1 MPVGTRELAS
11 SGKRT
16 DLYRWKRFTKKP
28 NPKHGFDSENLEYW
42 TKKVKKASEFAVSE
56 VFSPRNTNVPR
67 RPSGKIIDL
76 ETAEQL
82 ADHDEA
88 HEEAQKLLN
97 DWMNSKLK
105 MELTSDK
112 EDDGDAVPDV
122 TSSPGENGA
131 ADLMKYEKFDDLCG
145 HLEEEEESS
154 TVKQFLDHLLHKD
167 IVNSGILEDL
177 GMKENQEKKKQKD
190 PRLTMEMRH
199 KQVKENRLRRQ
210 KELER
215 QRAAKALKKS
225 AFLEAQYLVQEEKKR
240 KALKV
245 KKEEEEIQKE
255 MVKLRKQMV
264 ERRRT
269 IQEAWKIEKKK
280 QEEKSQK
287 LLEKVTF
294 QNAQVL
300 LNEEKVA
307 KEKKKKQQ
315 ELLVRINTENHQCLQ
330 KYFSAWKKVLFEHK
344 FKMKKAEALADWKC
358 QMKFL
363 QSWRDYTRIHKL
375 ARETQAM
382 EAAIKEQ
389 VRKQQLA
396 TEFNRRRILR
406 HYFTQWQHLYRQE
419 TGRKQL
425 ELKKEETRKKMDE
438 LLKAASLG
446 KLSSNGSDDIKNGE
460 KRKSQNSSTKKEEV
474 PGVTFSQEKPSESDG
489 CITSPSLCKNPKSV
503 FQLPMQQAPQSSP
516 ELPLSKT
523 PSCESL
529 HQVCSRQQFK
539 TPSQKPVPPY
549 MGHFHNRYIFQ
560 QQVIEEQK
568 KKLQEQQ
575 KMILELQENQR
586 LREAREEAEQAT
598 AVTAALTRLMSNPRE
613 EKLKKGRQV
622 ISNSPS
628 PSSGFDSPKT
638 DSQSSPYASR
648 KKSKQLT
655 TPHPILKAMEERA
668 VQRSERK
675 KVLAEIKKKQEEE
688 KLAQLKAQEEARQRK
703 EAEEK
708 EIQLEKRREEK
719 RLKNMRKLEKQK
731 RVERNQQLQAKAKDH
746 YEQALLRRKGLE
758 PWKRLLSQSKHNME
772 VAESHYCSTIQRKYL
787 LTWFHYNQ
795 ESLAEKKAQ
804 ADKLYSQIL
813 LKRAFRNWLEYK
825 DSLTIA
831 EEKAKKLSAVFLQ
844 KNIFMSWLNMVHEE
858 KIAAQKKLQ
867 IAIKHSDRRIL
878 STVFQT
884 WKKLPKLM
892 KEEKLKEERREELRK
907 KVAEILPDFR
917 TVSSL

>member
-28 NPKHGFDSENLEYW
+28 NPKHGFESENLEYW
-42 TKKVKKASEFAVSE
+42 TKRVEKASEFAVSE
-56 VFSPRNTNVPR
+56 VFSPRNSDVPR
-67 RPSGKIIDL
+67 RPLSRIIDL
-76 ETAEQL
+76 ETTEQL
-82 ADHDEA
+82 VDHDES
-88 HEEAQKLLN
+88 HEEAQELLN

-112 EDDGDAVPDV
+112 EDDGDAVPNV

-131 ADLMKYEKFDDLCG
+131 ADPVKYEKFDDLCG
-145 HLEEEEESS
+145 HLEEEEEST
-154 TVKQFLDHLLHKD
+154 TVKQFMDHLLHKD
-167 IVNSGILEDL
+167 VVDSGILEDL

-215 QRAAKALKKS
+215 QRAEKALKKL
-225 AFLEAQYLVQEEKKR
+225 ALLEAQHLVQEEKKR
-240 KALKV
+240 KALKA

-269 IQEAWKIEKKK
+269 VQEAWKIERKK
-280 QEEKSQK
+280 QEEKSQRR
-287 LLEKVTF
+287 LEGVSF

-315 ELLVRINTENHQCLQ
+315 ELLVRINVENHRCLQ
-330 KYFSAWKKVLFEHK
+330 KYFFAWKKGVFEHK
-344 FKMKKAEALADWKC
+344 FKMKKAEAIADWKC

-363 QSWRDYTRIHKL
+363 QAWRDYTRSQKM

-382 EAAIKEQ
+382 EASVKEQ

-396 TEFNRRRILR
+396 TDFNRTRILR
-406 HYFTQWQHLYRQE
+406 HYFTQWQYLYRKE
-419 TGRKQL
+419 TGRRQL

-446 KLSSNGSDDIKNGE
+446 KLSSNESCDIRNGE
-460 KRKSQNSSTKKEEV
+460 KRKSQNSSTRKEEV
-474 PGVTFSQEKPSESDG
+474 PVTVSQEKPSGSDG
-489 CITSPSLCKNPKSV
+489 CITSPPLCKKPKSV
-503 FQLPMQQAPQSSP
+503 FQVPMQQALQNSL
-516 ELPLSKT
+516 ELPQSKT

-529 HQVCSRQQFK
+529 HQICSSQQSR
-539 TPSQKPVPPY
+539 TPSQKPMCPY
-549 MGHFHNRYIFQ
+549 MGHFHNRHIFQ

-586 LREAREEAEQAT
+586 LREAREEAERAT
-598 AVTAALTRLMSNPRE
+598 AVTAALNRLMSNPRE
-613 EKLKKGRQV
+613 EKMKKGCH
-622 ISNSPS
+622 IIPNSPC
-628 PSSGFDSPKT
+628 PSSGIDSPRT

-648 KKSKQLT
+648 KKSKQLL
-655 TPHPILKAMEERA
+655 TPHPLLKAMEERA
-668 VQRSERK
+668 AQRSERK
-675 KVLAEIKKKQEEE
+675 KILAEIKKKQEEE
-688 KLAQLKAQEEARQRK
+688 KLAQLKAQEVARQRK

-719 RLKNMRKLEKQK
+719 RLKKMRELEKQ
-731 RVERNQQLQAKAKDH
+731 RRAERNQQLQAKAKDH
-746 YEQALLRRKGLE
+746 YKRALLRGKGLE
-758 PWKRLLSQSKHNME
+758 PWKRLLSQSRYNME
-772 VAESHYCSTIQRKYL
+772 VAESHYCTTIQRKYL
-787 LTWFHYNQ
+787 LTWFHYTQ

-813 LKRAFRNWLEYK
+813 LKRAFRKWLEYK

-831 EEKAKKLSAVFLQ
+831 EEKARKLSAVFLQ
-844 KNIFMSWLNMVHEE
+844 KNVFMSWLNMVREE

-867 IAIKHSDRRIL
+867 IAIKHSNKRIL
-878 STVFQT
+878 STVFQI

-917 TVSSL
+917 TVSSV

>member
-28 NPKHGFDSENLEYW
+28 NPKHDFDSENLEYW
-42 TKKVKKASEFAVSE
+42 TKRVEKASEFAVSE
-56 VFSPRNTNVPR
+56 VFFPRNSNVPR
-67 RPSGKIIDL
+67 RPWGKVVDL
-76 ETAEQL
+76 ETTEQL
-82 ADHDEA
+82 VDHDEA
-88 HEEAQKLLN
+88 HEEAQELLN

-112 EDDGDAVPDV
+112 EDDGDAVPNV
-122 TSSPGENGA
+122 TSSPEENGA
-131 ADLMKYEKFDDLCG
+131 VDPVKYENFDDLCG
-145 HLEEEEESS
+145 HLEEEEEST
-154 TVKQFLDHLLHKD
+154 TVKQFIDHLLHKD
-167 IVNSGILEDL
+167 IVDSGILEDL

-199 KQVKENRLRRQ
+199 KQVKANRLRRQ
-210 KELER
+210 KEVER
-215 QRAAKALKKS
+215 QRAEKALKKS

-269 IQEAWKIEKKK
+269 VQEAWKIERKK

-287 LLEKVTF
+287 HLEKVSF
-294 QNAQVL
+294 QNTQVL

-315 ELLVRINTENHQCLQ
+315 ELLARINLENHQCLQ
-330 KYFSAWKKVLFEHK
+330 KYFSAWKKVVFEHK
-344 FKMKKAEALADWKC
+344 LKMKKAEALADWKC
-358 QMKFL
+358 QIKFL
-363 QSWRDYTRIHKL
+363 QAWRILTRIQKL
-375 ARETQAM
+375 TQETQAM
-382 EAAIKEQ
+382 EASVKEQ

-396 TEFNRRRILR
+396 TDFNQRRILR
-406 HYFTQWQHLYRQE
+406 HYFTQWQHLYRKE
-419 TGRKQL
+419 TGRRQL

-446 KLSSNGSDDIKNGE
+446 KLSSNGFCDILNGE
-460 KRKSQNSSTKKEEV
+460 KRKSQNPSTRKEEV
-474 PGVTFSQEKPSESDG
+474 PVTFSREKPSGSDG
-489 CITSPSLCKNPKSV
+489 CMSSPPLLKKPKSV
-503 FQLPMQQAPQSSP
+503 FQVPMQQVPPNSP
-516 ELPLSKT
+516 ELPRSKT

-529 HQVCSRQQFK
+529 HQICSSQQSR
-539 TPSQKPVPPY
+539 TPSQKSVSPY
-549 MGHFHNRYIFQ
+549 MGHFHHRHIFQ

-568 KKLQEQQ
+568 KKLQEQK

-586 LREAREEAEQAT
+586 LREAREEAERAT
-598 AVTAALTRLMSNPRE
+598 AVTAALNRLMSNPRE
-613 EKLKKGRQV
+613 EKMKKGCYI
-622 ISNSPS
+622 ISNSPG
-628 PSSGFDSPKT
+628 PSSGIDSPKT
-638 DSQSSPYASR
+638 DSQSLPYASR
-648 KKSKQLT
+648 KKSKQLL

-668 VQRSERK
+668 AQRSERK
-675 KVLAEIKKKQEEE
+675 KALAEMKKKQEEE

-719 RLKNMRKLEKQK
+719 RLKKMRELEKQ
-731 RVERNQQLQAKAKDH
+731 RRAERNQQLQAKAKDH
-746 YEQALLRRKGLE
+746 YERALLRGKGLE

-772 VAESHYCSTIQRKYL
+772 VAENHYCSTVQRKYL

-795 ESLAEKKAQ
+795 ESLAKKKAQ
-804 ADKLYSQIL
+804 ADKLYSEIL
-813 LKRAFRNWLEYK
+813 LKRAFRTWLEYK

-831 EEKAKKLSAVFLQ
+831 EKKARKLSAAFLQ
-844 KNIFMSWLNMVHEE
+844 KNIFMSWLNMVREE
-858 KIAAQKKLQ
+858 KLAAQKKLQ
-867 IAIKHSDRRIL
+867 IAIRHSDRRIL
-878 STVFQT
+878 STIFQT

-917 TVSSL
+917 TVSSM

>member
-16 DLYRWKRFTKKP
+16 DLYRWKRFTKKA
-28 NPKHGFDSENLEYW
+28 NPKHDFDSENLEYW
-42 TKKVKKASEFAVSE
+42 TKRVEKASEFAVSE
-56 VFSPRNTNVPR
+56 VFSPRNANVPR
-67 RPSGKIIDL
+67 RPWGKVVDL
-76 ETAEQL
+76 ETTEQL
-82 ADHDEA
+82 VDHDEA
-88 HEEAQKLLN
+88 HEEAQELLN

-105 MELTSDK
+105 MELTNDK
-112 EDDGDAVPDV
+112 EDDEEAVPNV
-122 TSSPGENGA
+122 TSSPEENGTV
-131 ADLMKYEKFDDLCG
+131 DPVKYENFDDLYG
-145 HLEEEEESS
+145 HLEEEEEST
-154 TVKQFLDHLLHKD
+154 TVKQFIDHLLHKD
-167 IVNSGILEDL
+167 IVDSGVLEDH
-177 GMKENQEKKKQKD
+177 GVKENQEKKKQKD
-190 PRLTMEMRH
+190 PCLIMEMRH

-215 QRAAKALKKS
+215 QRAEKALKKS
-225 AFLEAQYLVQEEKKR
+225 AFTEAQYLVQEEKKK

-264 ERRRT
+264 ERRCT
-269 IQEAWKIEKKK
+269 VQEAWKIERKK

-287 LLEKVTF
+287 RLEKVSF
-294 QNAQVL
+294 QNTQVL

-315 ELLVRINTENHQCLQ
+315 ELLARINLENHQCLQ
-330 KYFSAWKKVLFEHK
+330 KYFSAWKKMVFEHK
-344 FKMKKAEALADWKC
+344 LKMKKAEALADWKC
-358 QMKFL
+358 QIKFL
-363 QSWRDYTRIHKL
+363 QAWRIYTRIQKL
-375 ARETQAM
+375 AQETQAM
-382 EAAIKEQ
+382 EASVKEQ

-396 TEFNRRRILR
+396 TDFNRRRILR
-406 HYFTQWQHLYRQE
+406 HYFTQWQHLYRKE
-419 TGRKQL
+419 TGRRQL

-446 KLSSNGSDDIKNGE
+446 KLSSNGFCDILNRE
-460 KRKSQNSSTKKEEV
+460 KRKSQNPSTRKEEV
-474 PGVTFSQEKPSESDG
+474 PVTFSREKPSGSEGS
-489 CITSPSLCKNPKSV
+489 ISSPPLCKKPKSV
-503 FQLPMQQAPQSSP
+503 IQVPIQQAPPNSP
-516 ELPLSKT
+516 ELPHSNT

-529 HQVCSRQQFK
+529 HQICSGQQSR
-539 TPSQKPVPPY
+539 TPSQKSVSPY
-549 MGHFHNRYIFQ
+549 MGHFHNRHIFQ

-568 KKLQEQQ
+568 KKLQEQ
-575 KMILELQENQR
+575 KKIILELQLNQR
-586 LREAREEAEQAT
+586 LREAREEAERAT

-613 EKLKKGRQV
+613 EKMKKGCH
-622 ISNSPS
+622 ILSNSPG
-628 PSSGFDSPKT
+628 PSSGIDSPKA
-638 DSQSSPYASR
+638 DSQSPLNASR
-648 KKSKQLT
+648 KKSKQLL

-668 VQRSERK
+668 AQRSERK

-719 RLKNMRKLEKQK
+719 RLKKMRELEKQ
-731 RVERNQQLQAKAKDH
+731 RRAERNQQLQAKAKDH
-746 YEQALLRRKGLE
+746 YERALLRGKGLE

-772 VAESHYCSTIQRKYL
+772 VAENHYCSTIQRKYL

-795 ESLAEKKAQ
+795 ESLAKKKAQ

-813 LKRAFRNWLEYK
+813 LKRAFRSWLEYK

-831 EEKAKKLSAVFLQ
+831 EEKARKFNAAFLQ
-844 KNIFMSWLNMVHEE
+844 KNIFMSWLNMVREE
-858 KIAAQKKLQ
+858 KIDAQKKLQ
-867 IAIKHSDRRIL
+867 IAIRHSDRRIL
-878 STVFQT
+878 STIFQT

-917 TVSSL
+917 TVSSV

>member
-1 MPVGTRELAS
+1 MPVGTRVLTP

-42 TKKVKKASEFAVSE
+42 TKRVEKASEFAVSE
-56 VFSPRNTNVPR
+56 VFSPRNSDVPR
-67 RPSGKIIDL
+67 RPWGKVIDL
-76 ETAEQL
+76 ETTEHFV
-82 ADHDEA
+82 DHDET
-88 HEEAQKLLN
+88 HEEAQELLN

-105 MELTSDK
+105 IELTSDK
-112 EDDGDAVPDV
+112 EDDGDVVPNV

-131 ADLMKYEKFDDLCG
+131 TDPVKYEKFDDLCD
-145 HLEEEEESS
+145 HLEEEEEST
-154 TVKQFLDHLLHKD
+154 TVKQFIDHLLHKD
-167 IVNSGILEDL
+167 VVDSGILEDL

-210 KELER
+210 KEVER
-215 QRAAKALKKS
+215 QRAEKALKKS
-225 AFLEAQYLVQEEKKR
+225 ALLEAQHLVQEEKKR
-240 KALKV
+240 KALKA

-269 IQEAWKIEKKK
+269 VREAWKIERKK

-287 LLEKVTF
+287 RLEKVF

-315 ELLVRINTENHQCLQ
+315 ELLVKITTENQWCLQ
-330 KYFSAWKKVLFEHK
+330 KYFSAWKKVVFEHK

-363 QSWRDYTRIHKL
+363 RAWRDYTRIQQL
-375 ARETQAM
+375 ARDTQAT
-382 EAAIKEQ
+382 EASIKEQ

-396 TEFNRRRILR
+396 TDFNQRRILR
-406 HYFTQWQHLYRQE
+406 DSFIQWQHLCRKE
-419 TGRKQL
+419 TGRREL

-446 KLSSNGSDDIKNGE
+446 KLSSDESCDIRNEE
-460 KRKSQNSSTKKEEV
+460 KRKSQNSSTRKEEV
-474 PGVTFSQEKPSESDG
+474 PVTFSQEKPSGNDG
-489 CITSPSLCKNPKSV
+489 CITSPPLYNKPKSV
-503 FQLPMQQAPQSSP
+503 FQAPMQQAPQNSP
-516 ELPLSKT
+516 ELPRFKA

-529 HQVCSRQQFK
+529 HQICSSQQSRA
-539 TPSQKPVPPY
+539 PSQKPRSPY
-549 MGHFHNRYIFQ
+549 MNHYHNHHIFQ

-586 LREAREEAEQAT
+586 LREAREEAERAT
-598 AVTAALTRLMSNPRE
+598 AITAALTRLMSNPRE
-613 EKLKKGRQV
+613 EKMKKGCHI
-622 ISNSPS
+622 ISNSPG
-628 PSSGFDSPKT
+628 PSSAIDSPKT
-638 DSQSSPYASR
+638 DSQSSLYASR
-648 KKSKQLT
+648 KKSKQLL

-668 VQRSERK
+668 AQRSERK
-675 KVLAEIKKKQEEE
+675 KILAEIKKKQEEE

-719 RLKNMRKLEKQK
+719 RLKKMRELEKQRRAK
-731 RVERNQQLQAKAKDH
+731 RNQQLQAKAKAL
-746 YEQALLRRKGLE
+746 YERTLLREKGLE
-758 PWKRLLSQSKHNME
+758 PWKRLLSQSKYNME
-772 VAESHYCSTIQRKYL
+772 VAENHYCSTIQRKYL
-787 LTWFHYNQ
+787 LIWFHYNQ
-795 ESLAEKKAQ
+795 ESLAEKKAR

-813 LKRAFRNWLEYK
+813 LKRAFRSWLEYK

-831 EEKAKKLSAVFLQ
+831 EEKARKLSAVFLQ
-844 KNIFMSWLNMVHEE
+844 KNMFMSWLKMVREE

-867 IAIKHSDRRIL
+867 IAIKYSNRRIL
-878 STVFQT
+878 STMFQT

-917 TVSSL
+917 TVSFE